1 MNLLLENLLT
11 EERNSVSMDI
21 DLRSTEG
28 MLQIINREDQK
39 VAAAVAKEI
48 PQIARAVDIVSA
60 AFKCGGRLFYVG
72 AGTSGRLGILDASEC
87 PPTYNVSP
95 EMVQGLM
102 AGGMRA
108 AVRSV
113 EASED
118 NERAGM
124 AALKRKKVTAQDV
137 VAGIAASGRTPYT
150 LGAMKYARRIGA
162 KVLSITCNP
171 KSQMAA
177 VADVSIAPV
186 VGPEVITGST
196 RMKSG
201 TAQKLV
207 LNMLTT
213 ASMIKMGYVYSN
225 LMIHV
230 QMKNKKL
237 RERGRR
243 IIMAA
248 TGANYAQAD
257 LALKQAKGDIKL
269 AIVMLAR
276 REPPG
281 KALRRLRKNHM
292 DLRAALGQA
301 RD

>member
-1 MNLLLENLLT
+1 
-11 EERNSVSMDI
+11 
-21 DLRSTEG
+21 
-28 MLQIINREDQK
+28 
-39 VAAAVAKEI
+39 
-48 PQIARAVDIVSA
+48 
-60 AFKCGGRLFYVG
+60 
-72 AGTSGRLGILDASEC
+72 
-87 PPTYNVSP
+87 
-95 EMVQGLM
+95 MVQGLM